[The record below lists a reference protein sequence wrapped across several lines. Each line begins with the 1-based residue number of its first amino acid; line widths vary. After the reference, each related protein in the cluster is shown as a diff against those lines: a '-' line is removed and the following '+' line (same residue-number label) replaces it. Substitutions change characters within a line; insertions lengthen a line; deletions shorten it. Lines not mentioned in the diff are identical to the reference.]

1 MIIVAE
7 DNDEIRH
14 DIYEFLKKKDE
25 VLQAGDG
32 DELVKLVEFAF
43 PVRSSKLSVLS
54 DTDMPKMSGDIACKK
69 LLDLGLD
76 IPIIGMSDNSG
87 NEYRWDKIGIW
98 QTFILKIPPYSR
110 IAETFIS
117 RLNSINSNPLIYRL
131 ENGLYRR
138 SIR

>member
-98 QTFILKIPPYSR
+98 QTFILKYHLT
-110 IAETFIS
+110 A
-117 RLNSINSNPLIYRL
+117 
-131 ENGLYRR
+131 G
-138 SIR
+138 